1 MLDKIGLWTN
11 PYGPPG
17 RHLALQVEIN
27 QHYGVLQSHWENTR
41 EKEALTNLD
50 LLSSQSNAVFYMD
63 LIYVPST
70 FLEVGDKILT
80 LVLV

>member
-1 MLDKIGLWTN
+1 MSDKIGLWTTN
-11 PYGPPG
+11 
-17 RHLALQVEIN
+17 RHLSLQVETN
-27 QHYGVLQSHWENTR
+27 QNHGVLQSHWEDTR

-50 LLSSQSNAVFYMD
+50 LLSNKLNGVFYMD
-63 LIYVPST
+63 LIYVHST